1 MRTPVLRADR
11 GIAEGMGGACA
22 RMEPQSGQMLESGW
36 VAKVLSPKFGFAG
49 LGHFYILPKDWGA
62 GSLAVFTFISVYV
75 KGEGTRTMT
84 CLWRTEDNFKE
95 LVLSSH
101 HVGSRDQT
109 QAVRLGSKHLY
120 HPVTHALAPNSG
132 FLRPMSCCVF
142 YSHYH
147 MGHRI

>member
-1 MRTPVLRADR
+1 
-11 GIAEGMGGACA
+11 MGGKSSCH
-22 RMEPQSGQMLESGW
+22 L
-36 VAKVLSPKFGFAG
+36 KFGFAG
-49 LGHFYILPKDWGA
+49 LGHFYIFPKDWGA

-120 HPVTHALAPNSG
+120 HPSDPRTGPK
-132 FLRPMSCCVF
+132 LRFS
-142 YSHYH
+142 
-147 MGHRI
+147 